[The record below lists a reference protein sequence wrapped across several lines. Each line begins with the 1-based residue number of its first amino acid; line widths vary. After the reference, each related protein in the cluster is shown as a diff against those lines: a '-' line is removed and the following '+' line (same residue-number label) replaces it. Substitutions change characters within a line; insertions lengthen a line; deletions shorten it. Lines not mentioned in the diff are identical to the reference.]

1 MKRIFAWTLAL
12 LLLAGCTAHS
22 AVADA
27 PKDAAGPVS
36 AADTAAEADTADA
49 AAEPVTLKLAGI
61 DITGEPIDAMV
72 KAFNQAQDAIVI
84 ELTDYGTEFGPE
96 EKERAAS
103 LLTTEILAG
112 SRPDLVYFP
121 DLQFWG
127 TSTINLL
134 SPLPFIGQGLL
145 LDLDPYVAQDPDLH
159 PEDILIWDALHQYGG
174 LYLVSD
180 LFSVQ
185 TVVCA
190 PSFYADHAGWTI
202 AEYLELE
209 AALPDGCRM
218 FDAMH
223 PAYFLLGIGS
233 RYMQKALD
241 LEQAACDFDNA
252 EFIALLD
259 SATKVREYTPV
270 WDGGVCNQMMKGTL
284 IGCYTDVRAPWSVAF
299 DRTEAGRTE
308 PMAYIG
314 WPTPDGSGG
323 SDIHLL
329 GSLGVMADTAHKD
342 ACWQFVKYMIMNPG
356 YIYDKKLEVRNQGFP
371 LYIPAMPENP
381 ETLTDPDHLF
391 EPLQSDADAFLALVS
406 QCTTMNFYDDAIMD
420 IILEEA
426 QELLAGNVTAAE
438 TAKNIQDRAS
448 LYMLE
453 QYG

>member
-12 LLLAGCTAHS
+12 LLLTGCTAHS

-96 EKERAAS
+96 EKDRAAS

-112 SRPDLVYFP
+112 NRPDLLYFP
-121 DLQFWG
+121 DLWFLG
-127 TSTINLL
+127 TETVNLL

-259 SATKVREYTPV
+259 SATKVRDYTPV

-342 ACWQFVKYMIMNPG
+342 ACWQFVKYMIMHPG
-356 YIYDKKLEVRNQGFP
+356 YIYDMEVRNQGFP

-381 ETLTDPDHLF
+381 ETLTDPNRLF
-391 EPLQSDADAFLALVS
+391 EPLQSDADAFLALVD

>member
-1 MKRIFAWTLAL
+1 MKKRIFAWLFVL
-12 LLLAGCTAHS
+12 LLLTGCTAGS
-22 AVADA
+22 TVEEA
-27 PKDAAGPVS
+27 PRE
-36 AADTAAEADTADA
+36 AAESASDA

-96 EKERAAS
+96 EKDRAAS

-112 SRPDLVYFP
+112 NRPDLLYFP
-121 DLQFWG
+121 DLWFLG
-127 TSTINLL
+127 TETVNLL

-159 PEDILIWDALHQYGG
+159 AEDILIWDALHQYGG

-209 AALPDGCRM
+209 AALPDGYEM
-218 FDAMH
+218 MDAMN
-223 PAYFLLGIGS
+223 PAYFLQGIGS

-241 LEQAACDFDNA
+241 LEHATCDFDNA

-259 SATKVREYTPV
+259 SATKVREYKAE
-270 WDGGVCNQMMKGTL
+270 WEGKGVCALMMDGTL
-284 IGCYTDVRAPWSVAF
+284 MGCYTDVQGSWSIAF

-356 YIYDKKLEVRNQGFP
+356 YIYDMEVRNQGFP

-381 ETLTDPDHLF
+381 ETLTDPNRLF
-391 EPLQSDADAFLALVS
+391 EPLQSDADAFRALAA
-406 QCTTMNFYDDAIMD
+406 QCTTMSFYDDAVMD

-426 QELLAGNVTAAE
+426 QELLAGNRTAAE
-438 TAKNIQDRAS
+438 TAKNIQERAS

-453 QYG
+453 QYS

>member
-1 MKRIFAWTLAL
+1 MKNRIFACFFVL
-12 LLLAGCTAHS
+12 LLLTGCTAGS
-22 AVADA
+22 TVEEA
-27 PKDAAGPVS
+27 PRE
-36 AADTAAEADTADA
+36 AAESASDVT
-49 AAEPVTLKLAGI
+49 AEPVTLKLAGI

-84 ELTDYGTEFGPE
+84 ELTDYGTEFGLE
-96 EKERAAS
+96 EKDRAAS

-112 SRPDLVYFP
+112 NRPDLVYFP

-145 LDLDPYVAQDPDLH
+145 LDLDPYVAQVPDLH
-159 PEDILIWDALHQYGG
+159 AEDILIWDALHQYGG

-185 TVVCA
+185 TAVCA

-209 AALPDGCRM
+209 TALPDGCRM
-218 FDAMH
+218 FDAMD

-241 LEQAACDFDNA
+241 LEHAACDFDNA

-259 SATKVREYTPV
+259 SATKVRDYTPV

-381 ETLTDPDHLF
+381 ETLTDPNRLF
-391 EPLQSDADAFLALVS
+391 EPLQSDADAFRALAA
-406 QCTTMNFYDDAIMD
+406 QCTTMSFYDDAIMD

-438 TAKNIQDRAS
+438 TAKNIQERAS

-453 QYG
+453 QYS

>member
-1 MKRIFAWTLAL
+1 MKNRIFAWLFVL
-12 LLLAGCTAHS
+12 LLLAGCTAGS
-22 AVADA
+22 TVTEA
-27 PKDAAGPVS
+27 PRD
-36 AADTAAEADTADA
+36 AAEAASDVT
-49 AAEPVTLKLAGI
+49 AEPVTLKLAGI

-96 EKERAAS
+96 EKDRAAS

-112 SRPDLVYFP
+112 NRPDLLYFP
-121 DLQFWG
+121 DLWFLG
-127 TSTINLL
+127 TETVNLL

-145 LDLDPYVAQDPDLH
+145 LDLDPYVAQDPDLQA
-159 PEDILIWDALHQYGG
+159 EDILIWDALHQYGG

-218 FDAMH
+218 FDAMD

-259 SATKVREYTPV
+259 SATKVRDYTPV

-342 ACWQFVKYMIMNPG
+342 ACWQFVKYMIMHPG
-356 YIYDKKLEVRNQGFP
+356 YIYDMEVRNQGFP

-381 ETLTDPDHLF
+381 ETLTDPNRLF
-391 EPLQSDADAFLALVS
+391 EPLQSDADAFLALVD
-406 QCTTMNFYDDAIMD
+406 QCTTMNFYDDAVMD

-426 QELLAGNVTAAE
+426 QELLAGNGTAAE
-438 TAKNIQDRAS
+438 TAKNIQERAS

-453 QYG
+453 QYS

>member
-1 MKRIFAWTLAL
+1 MKRIFAWLFVL
-12 LLLAGCTAHS
+12 LLLAGCSAHPT
-22 AVADA
+22 VTEA
-27 PKDAAGPVS
+27 PQDAAGPVS
-36 AADTAAEADTADA
+36 AADT

-284 IGCYTDVRAPWSVAF
+284 IGCYTDVRAPRSVAF

-381 ETLTDPDHLF
+381 ETLTDPNRLF
-391 EPLQSDADAFLALVS
+391 EPLQSDADAFLALVD

>member
-1 MKRIFAWTLAL
+1 MKKRIFAWLFVL
-12 LLLAGCTAHS
+12 LLLTGCTAGS
-22 AVADA
+22 TVEEA
-27 PKDAAGPVS
+27 PRE
-36 AADTAAEADTADA
+36 AAEAASDA

-96 EKERAAS
+96 EKDRAAS

-112 SRPDLVYFP
+112 NRPDLIYFP

-159 PEDILIWDALHQYGG
+159 AEDILIWDALHQYGG

-185 TVVCA
+185 TAVCA

-241 LEQAACDFDNA
+241 LEHAACDFDNA

-259 SATKVREYTPV
+259 SATKVRDYTPV

-381 ETLTDPDHLF
+381 ETLTDPNRLF
-391 EPLQSDADAFLALVS
+391 EPLQSDADAFLALVD

-426 QELLAGNVTAAE
+426 QELLAGNRTAAE
-438 TAKNIQDRAS
+438 TAKNIQERAS

>member
-1 MKRIFAWTLAL
+1 MKRIFAWLFVL
-12 LLLAGCTAHS
+12 LLLAGCSAHPT
-22 AVADA
+22 VTEA
-27 PKDAAGPVS
+27 PQDAAGPVS
-36 AADTAAEADTADA
+36 AADT

-381 ETLTDPDHLF
+381 ETLTDPNRLF
-391 EPLQSDADAFLALVS
+391 EPLQSDADAFLALVD

>member
-1 MKRIFAWTLAL
+1 MKRIIAWLFVL
-12 LLLAGCTAHS
+12 LLLTGCTAGS
-22 AVADA
+22 TVEEA
-27 PKDAAGPVS
+27 PQD
-36 AADTAAEADTADA
+36 AAEAASDVT
-49 AAEPVTLKLAGI
+49 AEPVTLKLAGI

-96 EKERAAS
+96 EKDRAAS

-112 SRPDLVYFP
+112 NRPDLIYFP

-127 TSTINLL
+127 TGTINLL

-159 PEDILIWDALHQYGG
+159 AEDILIWDALHQYGG

-209 AALPDGCRM
+209 AALPDGYEM
-218 FDAMH
+218 MDAMN

-259 SATKVREYTPV
+259 SATKVREYKAE
-270 WDGGVCNQMMKGTL
+270 WEGKGVCALMMDGTL
-284 IGCYTDVRAPWSVAF
+284 MGCYTDVQGSWSVAF

-342 ACWQFVKYMIMNPG
+342 ACWQFVKYMIMHPG

-381 ETLTDPDHLF
+381 ETLTDPNRLF
-391 EPLQSDADAFLALVS
+391 EPLQSDADAFLALVD
-406 QCTTMNFYDDAIMD
+406 QCTTMNFYDDAVMD

-426 QELLAGNVTAAE
+426 QELLAGNRTAAE
-438 TAKNIQDRAS
+438 TAKNVQERAS

-453 QYG
+453 QYS

>member
-12 LLLAGCTAHS
+12 LLLTGCTAHS

-145 LDLDPYVAQDPDLH
+145 LDLDPYVAQDPDLQA
-159 PEDILIWDALHQYGG
+159 EDILIWDALHQYGG

-342 ACWQFVKYMIMNPG
+342 ACWQFVKYMIMHPG

-381 ETLTDPDHLF
+381 KTLTDPNRLF
-391 EPLQSDADAFLALVS
+391 EPLQSDADAFRALAAR
-406 QCTTMNFYDDAIMD
+406 CTTMNFYDDAIMD

-438 TAKNIQDRAS
+438 TAKNIQNRAS

>member
-1 MKRIFAWTLAL
+1 MKNRIFAWLFVL
-12 LLLAGCTAHS
+12 LLLTGCTAGS
-22 AVADA
+22 TVEEA
-27 PKDAAGPVS
+27 PQD
-36 AADTAAEADTADA
+36 AAEAASDA

-112 SRPDLVYFP
+112 NRPDLIYFP

-127 TSTINLL
+127 TGTINLL

-159 PEDILIWDALHQYGG
+159 AEDILIWDALHQYGG

-218 FDAMH
+218 FDAMD

-259 SATKVREYTPV
+259 SATKVRDYTPV

-342 ACWQFVKYMIMNPG
+342 ACWQFVKYMIMHPG

-381 ETLTDPDHLF
+381 ETLTDPNRLF
-391 EPLQSDADAFLALVS
+391 EPLQSDADAFLALVD
-406 QCTTMNFYDDAIMD
+406 QCTTMNFYDDAVMD

-438 TAKNIQDRAS
+438 TAKNIQERAS

-453 QYG
+453 QYS

>member
-1 MKRIFAWTLAL
+1 MKKRIFAWLFVL
-12 LLLAGCTAHS
+12 LLLTGCTAGS
-22 AVADA
+22 TVTEA
-27 PKDAAGPVS
+27 PRE
-36 AADTAAEADTADA
+36 AAEAASDA

-112 SRPDLVYFP
+112 NRPDLLYFP
-121 DLQFWG
+121 DLWFLG
-127 TSTINLL
+127 TETVNLL

-159 PEDILIWDALHQYGG
+159 AEDILIWDALHQYGG

-209 AALPDGCRM
+209 AALPDGYEM
-218 FDAMH
+218 MDAMN
-223 PAYFLLGIGS
+223 PAYFLQGIGS

-241 LEQAACDFDNA
+241 LEHAACDFDNA

-259 SATKVREYTPV
+259 SATKVREYKAE
-270 WDGGVCNQMMKGTL
+270 WEGKGVCALMMDGTL
-284 IGCYTDVRAPWSVAF
+284 MGCYTNVQGSWSIAF

-342 ACWQFVKYMIMNPG
+342 ACWQFVKYMIMHPG
-356 YIYDKKLEVRNQGFP
+356 YNYDMEVRNQGFP

-381 ETLTDPDHLF
+381 RP
-391 EPLQSDADAFLALVS
+391 
-406 QCTTMNFYDDAIMD
+406 
-420 IILEEA
+420 
-426 QELLAGNVTAAE
+426 
-438 TAKNIQDRAS
+438 
-448 LYMLE
+448 
-453 QYG
+453 

>member
-1 MKRIFAWTLAL
+1 MKKRIFAWLFVL
-12 LLLAGCTAHS
+12 LLLTGCTAGS
-22 AVADA
+22 TVTEA
-27 PKDAAGPVS
+27 PRD
-36 AADTAAEADTADA
+36 AAEAASDA

-96 EKERAAS
+96 EKDRAAS

-112 SRPDLVYFP
+112 NRPDLIYFP

-127 TSTINLL
+127 TGTINLL

-145 LDLDPYVAQDPDLH
+145 LDLDPYVAQDPDLQA
-159 PEDILIWDALHQYGG
+159 EDILIWDALHQYGG

-218 FDAMH
+218 FDAMD

-259 SATKVREYTPV
+259 SATKVRDYTPV

-342 ACWQFVKYMIMNPG
+342 ACWQFVKYMIMHPG

-381 ETLTDPDHLF
+381 ETLTDPNRLF
-391 EPLQSDADAFLALVS
+391 EPLQSDADAFLALVD
-406 QCTTMNFYDDAIMD
+406 QCTTMNFYDDAVMD

-438 TAKNIQDRAS
+438 TAKNIQERAS

-453 QYG
+453 QYS

>member
-12 LLLAGCTAHS
+12 LLLTGCTAHS

-96 EKERAAS
+96 EKDRAAS

-112 SRPDLVYFP
+112 NRPDLVYFP
-121 DLQFWG
+121 DLWFLG
-127 TSTINLL
+127 TETVNLL

-145 LDLDPYVAQDPDLH
+145 LDLDPYVAQDPDLQA
-159 PEDILIWDALHQYGG
+159 EDILIWDALHQYGG

-209 AALPDGCRM
+209 AALPDGYEM
-218 FDAMH
+218 MDAMN

-342 ACWQFVKYMIMNPG
+342 ACWQFVKYMIMHPG
-356 YIYDKKLEVRNQGFP
+356 YIYDMEVRNQGFP

-381 ETLTDPDHLF
+381 KTLTDPDHLF
-391 EPLQSDADAFLALVS
+391 EPLQSDADAFRALAA
-406 QCTTMNFYDDAIMD
+406 QCTTMSFYDDAVMD

-426 QELLAGNVTAAE
+426 QELLAGNRTAAE

>member
-1 MKRIFAWTLAL
+1 MKRIFAWLFVL
-12 LLLAGCTAHS
+12 LLLTGCTAGS
-22 AVADA
+22 TVEEA
-27 PKDAAGPVS
+27 PRE
-36 AADTAAEADTADA
+36 AAEAASDVT
-49 AAEPVTLKLAGI
+49 AEPVTLKLAGI

-112 SRPDLVYFP
+112 NRPDLLYFP
-121 DLQFWG
+121 DLWFLG
-127 TSTINLL
+127 TETVNLL

-159 PEDILIWDALHQYGG
+159 AEDILIWDALHQYGG

-209 AALPDGCRM
+209 AALPDGYEM
-218 FDAMH
+218 MDAMN
-223 PAYFLLGIGS
+223 PAYFLQGIGS

-259 SATKVREYTPV
+259 SATKVRDYTPV

-323 SDIHLL
+323 SDIHLV

-342 ACWQFVKYMIMNPG
+342 ACWQFVKYMIMHPG

-381 ETLTDPDHLF
+381 ETLTDPNRLF
-391 EPLQSDADAFLALVS
+391 EPLQSDADAFLALVD
-406 QCTTMNFYDDAIMD
+406 QCTTMNFYDDAVMD

-426 QELLAGNVTAAE
+426 QELLAGNRTAAE
-438 TAKNIQDRAS
+438 TAKNIQERAS

-453 QYG
+453 QYS